1 VKGTC
6 SFPGLVPFLC
16 TKVQSSLCTP
26 VTPAV
31 PYMLTGLTACSV
43 GPGISCGER
52 KLARTPRVTKKK
64 EEEMH
69 TLPEIR

>member
-1 VKGTC
+1 
-6 SFPGLVPFLC
+6 
-16 TKVQSSLCTP
+16 
-26 VTPAV
+26 
-31 PYMLTGLTACSV
+31 MLTGLTGCSL

-52 KLARTPRVTKKK
+52 KLARTPRVTKKE